1 MMRFVFLLLLCA
13 NLALTQTRDPAAL
26 LRQAATLEAAKK
38 WDNAADAYS
47 AAGDALMA
55 AGRAGEAAAALKKA
69 AQMSEQAADAILN
82 GPGRVAPQARP
93 AANQPLPAPARAV
106 QAPAVQAAP
115 ANVAGAPVTIPAG
128 QEFQSARQ
136 CTPGTPVRIA
146 SGPGTPNGG
155 TGTIAAAAAADDL
168 LCTVAVNGGGSQR
181 IIYWR
186 LASADPNARPIE
198 HVTIPPGAELKSS
211 NECTP
216 GRAVTV
222 GENLPYDD
230 GGPGVIVRAVDNLTC
245 VVTMTKTGKQNNVIY
260 WRLAP
265 QGAVAHYPDRVPT
278 GNYGCGTFAGIV
290 SLNSN
295 IAGRPEARPL
305 WDVHVTGP
313 NTYTGSDGS
322 RGTFTYDKTKGEVR
336 FSGGSH
342 NGRTA
347 SFLDNGGRGQFVFKG
362 ENGQIDCGL

>member
-1 MMRFVFLLLLCA
+1 MTRFVLLLLLCT

-26 LRQAATLEAAKK
+26 LRQAATLETAKR

-47 AAGDALMA
+47 AAGEALMA
-55 AGRAGEAAAALKKA
+55 AGRTSEAAAALKKA

-82 GPGRVAPQARP
+82 GPGAAAPQARP
-93 AANQPLPAPARAV
+93 AVA
-106 QAPAVQAAP
+106 QA
-115 ANVAGAPVTIPAG
+115 TIPAG

-136 CTPGTPVRIA
+136 CVPGTSVRIA
-146 SGPGTPNGG
+146 SGPGLPNGG

-168 LCTVAVNGGGSQR
+168 LCTVAVGDGGNQR

-186 LASADPNARPIE
+186 LAGADPNAKPIA

-211 NECTP
+211 SECTP

-230 GGPGVIVRAVDNLTC
+230 GGPAVVVRAIDNLTC

-260 WRLAP
+260 WRMAP
-265 QGAVAHYPDRVPT
+265 QGAVAHYPDRVPA

-290 SLNSN
+290 SLHSTT
-295 IAGRPEARPL
+295 AGRPEPRPL
-305 WDVHVTGP
+305 FDVHVTGP

-322 RGTFTYDKTKGEVR
+322 RGTFTYDKAKGEVR

-347 SFLDNGGRGQFVFKG
+347 SFLDNGGLGKFVFKG
-362 ENGQIDCGL
+362 ENGEIDCGL